1 MGTTSF
7 FLIIALETLA
17 LCLFVLAVLA
27 VKNRKLRRLVAKLQ
41 GRLHDV
47 ALQYKKTRQIPPP
60 APAPALESYNDK
72 LDSQIELTRDYHYS
86 LGTRQD
92 IALDLDP
99 DAPLPRRTAAIRHAF
114 LIAEK
119 EATANSDEANWDF
132 LASRY
137 RQILAFYDDY
147 ESDLN
152 TAPTEE
158 AAQLKEELT
167 QAKRRI
173 NNLERFKGMYIELEE
188 RWDRCK
194 DKANEHYI
202 ELKNIAEQSGQKES
216 FQNLLDKYQAS
227 YADLGALIEQGFQ
240 ESINSISEHP
250 EEHLQE
256 IRRLRGVAADQ
267 HKIITELQGQ
277 LASSGNSEEKTK
289 VVAGLQ
295 TELQKQA
302 RFLQESETCIQLMED
317 ELANNK
323 QEMRLLAERLTQL
336 PKLKNELKE
345 LNTTVTLHE
354 QVIDSLKQ
362 ENRRL
367 AKKLKLTQE
376 APPEDNQEAKT
387 LRKELNTL
395 QAKYNDLEEKFLNL
409 KLKE

>member
-1 MGTTSF
+1 MGTTGF
-7 FLIIALETLA
+7 FLIIVLEALA
-17 LCLFVLAVLA
+17 LCLFLLAILVA
-27 VKNRKLRRLVAKLQ
+27 KNRKLRKLIAKLQ
-41 GRLHDV
+41 TRLHE
-47 ALQYKKTRQIPPP
+47 AAKQHKKNRQSPPP
-60 APAPALESYNDK
+60 APIPIIESYNDK
-72 LDSQIELTRDYHYS
+72 LSSQIELTRDHHYS

-119 EATANSDEANWDF
+119 EATANPDVIKWDF

-137 RQILAFYDDY
+137 RQILAFHDDY
-147 ESDLN
+147 EAQAPAEQQEEISQLN
-152 TAPTEE
+152 
-158 AAQLKEELT
+158 EELN

-173 NNLERFKGMYIELEE
+173 NNLERFKSMYIELEE

-216 FQNLLDKYQAS
+216 FDNLLDKYQAS
-227 YADLGALIEQGFQ
+227 YADLGALIEKGFQ
-240 ESINSISEHP
+240 DSISSMNENP

-277 LASSGNSEEKTK
+277 LASAGNNEEKTK
-289 VVAGLQ
+289 VVANLQ
-295 TELQKQA
+295 IELQKQA
-302 RFLQESETCIQLMED
+302 RFLQESETCIKLMED

-323 QEMRLLAERLTQL
+323 QEMRLLAERLTQM
-336 PKLKNELKE
+336 PKLKNDLKDLE
-345 LNTTVTLHE
+345 TAVGMHE

-376 APPEDNQEAKT
+376 APPEDNQEVKT
-387 LRKELNTL
+387 LRKELSAL

>member
-1 MGTTSF
+1 MGTTGF
-7 FLIIALETLA
+7 ILIIVLEGLA
-17 LCLFVLAVLA
+17 LCLFLLAVLV
-27 VKNRKLRRLVAKLQ
+27 VKNRKLRKLIAKLQ
-41 GRLHDV
+41 TRLHDT
-47 ALQYKKTRQIPPP
+47 AAQYKKSRQAPS
-60 APAPALESYNDK
+60 APAPIAESYNDK
-72 LDSQIELTRDYHYS
+72 LDAQIELTRDYHYS

-119 EATANSDEANWDF
+119 EATASPDETKWDF
-132 LASRY
+132 LANRY
-137 RQILAFYDDY
+137 RQILAFHEDY
-147 ESDLN
+147 EPQAVPGQEEDISQLN
-152 TAPTEE
+152 
-158 AAQLKEELT
+158 EELN

-173 NNLERFKGMYIELEE
+173 NNLERFKSMYIELEE

-202 ELKNIAEQSGQKES
+202 ELKNIAEQSGQKET
-216 FQNLLDKYQAS
+216 FENLLEKYQAS
-227 YADLGALIEQGFQ
+227 YTDLGALIEQGFQ
-240 ESINSISEHP
+240 DSIRTISENP

-256 IRRLRGVAADQ
+256 IRRLRGMAADQ

-289 VVAGLQ
+289 VVTNLQ

-302 RFLQESETCIQLMED
+302 RFLQESETCIKLMED

-323 QEMRLLAERLTQL
+323 QEMRLLVDRLTQM
-336 PKLKNELKE
+336 PKLKNDLKDLE
-345 LNTTVTLHE
+345 TTVSMHE

-367 AKKLKLTQE
+367 AKKLKLAQE
-376 APPEDNQEAKT
+376 APPEDNQEVKT

>member
-7 FLIIALETLA
+7 ILIIVLEGLA
-17 LCLFVLAVLA
+17 LCLFLLAVLV
-27 VKNRKLRRLVAKLQ
+27 VKNRKLRKLIAKLQ
-41 GRLHDV
+41 TRLHDT
-47 ALQYKKTRQIPPP
+47 AAQYKKSRQAPP
-60 APAPALESYNDK
+60 APAPIVDSYNDK
-72 LDSQIELTRDYHYS
+72 LDFQIELTRDYHYS

-119 EATANSDEANWDF
+119 EATANPDETKWDF

-137 RQILAFYDDY
+137 RQILAFHEDY
-147 ESDLN
+147 EPQAVPGQEEEISQLN
-152 TAPTEE
+152 
-158 AAQLKEELT
+158 EELN

-173 NNLERFKGMYIELEE
+173 NNLERFKSMYIELEE

-202 ELKNIAEQSGQKES
+202 ELKSIAEKSGQKES
-216 FQNLLDKYQAS
+216 FENLLEKYQAS
-227 YADLGALIEQGFQ
+227 YTDLGALIERGFQ
-240 ESINSISEHP
+240 DSINTISENP

-256 IRRLRGVAADQ
+256 IRRLRGMAADQ

-277 LASSGNSEEKTK
+277 LASSGNNEEKTK
-289 VVAGLQ
+289 VVTSLQ

-302 RFLQESETCIQLMED
+302 RFLQESETCIKLMED

-323 QEMRLLAERLTQL
+323 QEMRLLVDRLTQM
-336 PKLKNELKE
+336 PKLKNDLKDLE
-345 LNTTVTLHE
+345 TTVSMHE

-376 APPEDNQEAKT
+376 APPEDNQEVKT

>member
-7 FLIIALETLA
+7 ILIIVLEALA
-17 LCLFVLAVLA
+17 LCLFLLAILV
-27 VKNRKLRRLVAKLQ
+27 VKNRKLRKLIAKLQ
-41 GRLHDV
+41 NRLHDV
-47 ALQYKKTRQIPPP
+47 ALQYKKTRQQPPP
-60 APAPALESYNDK
+60 PPTPAIETYNDK
-72 LDSQIELTRDYHYS
+72 LNTQIEATRDYHYS

-119 EATANSDEANWDF
+119 EATANSDKTNWDF

-137 RQILAFYDDY
+137 RQILAFHEDY
-147 ESDLN
+147 E
-152 TAPTEE
+152 PTPDAGKEE
-158 AAQLKEELT
+158 EVNQLKDELN

-216 FQNLLDKYQAS
+216 FENLLDKYQAS
-227 YADLGALIEQGFQ
+227 YADLGAIIERGFQ
-240 ESINSISEHP
+240 DSVSTMGENP

-277 LASSGNSEEKTK
+277 LASAGNSEEKTK
-289 VVAGLQ
+289 IVAGLQ
-295 TELQKQA
+295 NELQKQA
-302 RFLQESETCIQLMED
+302 RFLQESETCIKLMED

-323 QEMRLLAERLTQL
+323 QEMRLLAERLAQL
-336 PKLKNELKE
+336 PRLKNQLKE
-345 LNTTVTLHE
+345 LETTVSMHE
-354 QVIDSLKQ
+354 QVVDSLKQ

-387 LRKELNTL
+387 LRKELTNL